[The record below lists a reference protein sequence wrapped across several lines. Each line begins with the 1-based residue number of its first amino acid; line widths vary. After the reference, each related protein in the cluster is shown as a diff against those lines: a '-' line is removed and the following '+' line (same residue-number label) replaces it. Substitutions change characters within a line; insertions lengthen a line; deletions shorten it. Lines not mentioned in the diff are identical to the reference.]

1 MVTVSRLHDSLIA
14 VDKESSAM
22 RIRVK
27 ICCMASVEEAAVCAR
42 MGVDLIGLV
51 GPMPSG
57 AGIVTPQKCKEISET
72 AAAWVTP
79 VLLTSSETAQDIRTD
94 VEDAGVRA
102 VQLVRHVAPSVHR
115 ELAITIPQVR
125 RLQVIHVEDGSALDL
140 IDQYAG
146 LADAFLLDSGRPSA
160 AELGGTGRVH
170 DWDISAEFVTRSK
183 VPVFLAGGLQP
194 SNVAEAIR
202 KVRPFGIDICSGV
215 RTADDRLDPRKLQ
228 AFMAAVATTQ

>member
-1 MVTVSRLHDSLIA
+1 MTRV
-14 VDKESSAM
+14 
-22 RIRVK
+22 RVK
-27 ICCMASVEEAAVCAR
+27 ICCMASPEEAALAAR
-42 MGVDLIGLV
+42 SGADLLGVV

-57 AGIVTPQKCKEISET
+57 PGTLSPET
-72 AAAWVTP
+72 CRQIADAAPAWITP
-79 VLLTSSETAQDIRTD
+79 VLLTSSDTTPAIAHDIRS
-94 VEDAGVRA
+94 ANVRA

-125 RLQVIHVEDGSALDL
+125 RFQVIHVEDGSALDL

-170 DWDISAEFVTRSK
+170 DWDTSAEFVTRSK